1 MSIAMDKALM
11 AMSLEEEDEPFNLP
25 DLPEFSSVERN
36 YLSLIGR
43 ILNPD
48 CQKMRSLILDM
59 PRKWQKVGKC
69 RGVALSRE
77 KFQFIF
83 DNEYDLLDVL
93 DKGVHTYN
101 EWTLVI
107 QRWVENPPEDY
118 LQYIPLWVQ
127 IRQLPVNYYTAEA
140 ISALGDF
147 VGKVDVVAFDPNKVQ
162 LQNFVRNSCRCV
174 GRMRQY
180 LLVSNVDERRVRE
193 DRIKKSVAEAEADP
207 IAKKSL
213 LSLEPIPQITNNLD
227 KGKGRVFDY
236 EDICSESSPVI
247 LENVVH
253 SPKLM
258 ESAIRAGSADDSRMF
273 MESRKFGSAFDR
285 IEDQFNL
292 YQCSSSVK
300 RDSLSIAHSSGTI
313 TGNCGSSR
321 RRPTRNKR
329 ILIAKKAGKPSGN
342 AEKKQGLD
350 FGVMVANRG
359 AFLIAQSA
367 LHPSFAQSYVAR
379 GPPLGLYELFD
390 VERTLTSL

>member
-69 RGVALSRE
+69 RGVALSRD

-140 ISALGDF
+140 ISSLGDL

-162 LQNFVRNSCRCV
+162 VQNFVRVKVFFDVSRPLRKEKVVNLPKGGSATIMFSYERIQKRCYECQRLNHECEVCPLWIRKRQWQADDRKAFGSFMKPIKPLVITNNDPLYGVLKEEQV
-174 GRMRQY
+174 GINPATGRPRIAADVLEAMRQY

-193 DRIKKSVAEAEADP
+193 DRIKKSVAEAEAD
-207 IAKKSL
+207 
-213 LSLEPIPQITNNLD
+213 Q
-227 KGKGRVFDY
+227 
-236 EDICSESSPVI
+236 
-247 LENVVH
+247 
-253 SPKLM
+253 
-258 ESAIRAGSADDSRMF
+258 
-273 MESRKFGSAFDR
+273 
-285 IEDQFNL
+285 
-292 YQCSSSVK
+292 
-300 RDSLSIAHSSGTI
+300 
-313 TGNCGSSR
+313 
-321 RRPTRNKR
+321 
-329 ILIAKKAGKPSGN
+329 
-342 AEKKQGLD
+342 
-350 FGVMVANRG
+350 
-359 AFLIAQSA
+359 
-367 LHPSFAQSYVAR
+367 
-379 GPPLGLYELFD
+379 
-390 VERTLTSL
+390 